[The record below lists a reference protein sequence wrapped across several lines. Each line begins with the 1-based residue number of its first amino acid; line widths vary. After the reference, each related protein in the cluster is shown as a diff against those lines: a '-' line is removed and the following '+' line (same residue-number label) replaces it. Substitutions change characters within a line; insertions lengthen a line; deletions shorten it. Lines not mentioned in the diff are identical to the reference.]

1 MDELLGERR
10 PRSSEHLTVIV
21 FFVFVVE
28 ESVHGETELLS
39 TGDVATRLGVSRQ
52 HVVNMCDRGELEHV
66 LVGKHRR
73 VPAREVA
80 RILGSDPGL
89 TREQERSLWLHRAL
103 MTPLM
108 TSPDEVMERARANI
122 GRWRAEHRSDG
133 MTVRYLDAWE
143 QILDEGLAAV
153 LDTLLSTA
161 PAACELRQ
169 NTPFAGVLDD
179 TIRAQVLRSF
189 KGYWEQERE
198 AA

>member
-1 MDELLGERR
+1 MPTGQ
-10 PRSSEHLTVIV
+10 
-21 FFVFVVE
+21 
-28 ESVHGETELLS
+28 ELLS
-39 TGDVATRLGVSRQ
+39 TGDVAKRLGVSRQ
-52 HVVNMCDRGELEHV
+52 HVVNMCDRGEIEHV

-73 VPAREVA
+73 VPAREVT

-108 TSPDEVMERARANI
+108 TSPEEVLDRARANI

-143 QILDEGLAAV
+143 RILDEGLEAV
-153 LDTLLSTA
+153 FDTLVSTA
-161 PAACELRQ
+161 PEACELRQ

-179 TIRAQVLRSF
+179 ATRVQVLRSF
-189 KGYWEQERE
+189 KRYWEQEHE